1 MDFDFTPYFSR
12 YEELTAL
19 ADQVFERMV
28 REYPDA
34 VTCKAGCADCCHALF
49 DVTLIEA
56 IYINHR
62 FNERYSGPERE
73 SLLERANKA
82 DRAVAK
88 IKRRAMQQ
96 LREGTDEAA
105 ILQDLARVQVRCPLL
120 NAVDRC
126 DLYDHRPLTCR
137 FYGIPTSIN
146 GEGHTCGHSG
156 FEPGQAYPTVNMD
169 RLFEQLQLISSEMVR
184 DMRSRFVKLADM
196 LVPLSMALLTL
207 YDEEFLGTEQDRTQQ
222 RQCCDGKAAGTGSE

>member
-1 MDFDFTPYFSR
+1 MDFDYTPYFKQ
-12 YEELTAL
+12 YEELVTL

-28 REYPDA
+28 REFPDA

-62 FNERYSGPERE
+62 FNARYSGPGRE
-73 SLLERANKA
+73 SLLERANRA

-96 LREGTDEAA
+96 LREGTDEAT
-105 ILQDLARVQVRCPLL
+105 ILHELARVQVRCPLL
-120 NAVDRC
+120 NTEDRC
-126 DLYDHRPLTCR
+126 DLYAHRPLTCR

-146 GEGHTCGHSG
+146 GEGHTCGLSG

-169 RLFEQLQLISSEMVR
+169 RLFEQLQRISAEMLR
-184 DMRSRFVKLADM
+184 DMRSRYIKLADM

-207 YDEEFLGTEQDRTQQ
+207 YDDEYLGMEADRAPQ
-222 RQCCDGKAAGTGSE
+222 RHRCESQTTGPRSE